1 MGTRHG
7 KELGGKMKT
16 TFADIYI
23 KVRKAMDTEDMEEVM
38 DFINDAVNDKLN
50 WMSQKPPE
58 EENKDE

>member
-1 MGTRHG
+1 
-7 KELGGKMKT
+7 MKT

-23 KVRKAMDTEDMEEVM
+23 KVRKAIDTEDMEEVM

-50 WMSQKPPE
+50 WMSQEPPE